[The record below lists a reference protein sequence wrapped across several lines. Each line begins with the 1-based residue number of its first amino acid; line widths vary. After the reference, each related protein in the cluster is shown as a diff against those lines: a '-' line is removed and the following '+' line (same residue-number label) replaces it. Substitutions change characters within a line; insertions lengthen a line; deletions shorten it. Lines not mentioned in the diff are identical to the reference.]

1 MEVEKRE
8 TQSQPQSQ
16 SWQMLPVVLQTQD
29 VWLHSWSLCRKPGYL
44 PLGPGHDSDD

>member
-29 VWLHSWSLCRKPGYL
+29 VWLHSWESLQEARL
-44 PLGPGHDSDD
+44 PAS